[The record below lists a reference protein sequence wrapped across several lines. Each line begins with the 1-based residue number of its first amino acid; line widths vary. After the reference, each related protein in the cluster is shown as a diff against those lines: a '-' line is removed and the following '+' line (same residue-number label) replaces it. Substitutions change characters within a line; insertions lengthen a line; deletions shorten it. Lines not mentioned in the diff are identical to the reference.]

1 MKRKLL
7 LLNLALAFLTAA
19 AFWQL
24 RLRWLEGKAQEQRLM
39 RPPAKT
45 AVLPLPAPPSPAQP
59 ASGAAYSEI
68 ATKMLFSQDRNPN
81 VVLEVAPSKPVPA
94 FPVAYGVL
102 DLGSGPTVILSEKA
116 GLASRGYGMGE
127 KVGEFTLVAYA
138 QDELVLEWEG
148 QQFRKKLRELAPK
161 SASEPASAPAGAGAA
176 AARAPVAAAK
186 SVAIAPVEAGP
197 GKQVSSET
205 KDCVDGDTTPAGTV
219 KDGYKKIL
227 SPTPFGNACWWERV
241 K

>member
-7 LLNLALAFLTAA
+7 LLNLALAVLTAT

-24 RLRWLEGKAQEQRLM
+24 RLRWIEGQAQEQRLM

-45 AVLPLPAPPSPAQP
+45 ASSPVPAPPSPAQP

-81 VVLEVAPSKPVPA
+81 VVLEVAPPKPVPP
-94 FPVAYGVL
+94 FPVAYGVM
-102 DLGSGPTVILSEKA
+102 DLGSGPNVIMSATA
-116 GLASRGYGMGE
+116 GAPSRSYSLGQ
-127 KVGEFTLVAYA
+127 KVGEFTLRAYER
-138 QDELVLEWEG
+138 DELVFEWDG
-148 QQFRKKLRELAPK
+148 QQFRKKLQELAPK
-161 SASEPASAPAGAGAA
+161 SGTEPASASAGAGAA
-176 AARAPVAAAK
+176 AAGAPAVAAQ
-186 SVAIAPVEAGP
+186 SVAVAPAAAGP
-197 GKQVSSET
+197 GAQVSGDT
-205 KDCVDGDTTPAGTV
+205 KECVAGDTTPAGTV
-219 KDGYKKIL
+219 KDGYKKIV